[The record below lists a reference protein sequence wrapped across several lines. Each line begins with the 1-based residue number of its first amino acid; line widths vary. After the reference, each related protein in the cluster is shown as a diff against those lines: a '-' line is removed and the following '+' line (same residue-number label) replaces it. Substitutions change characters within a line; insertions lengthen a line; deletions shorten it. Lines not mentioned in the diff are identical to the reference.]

1 MEQWPSAEHNNDNIK
16 KDETLDYDRT
26 NKLLEEFNSVWES
39 LTKEEKKVLFY
50 TELQW
55 SGYQDEKLNNQD
67 ELLKSATEKLTK
79 AGFNMDDL
87 GALLSVQKKRD

>member
-26 NKLLEEFNSVWES
+26 FKLEEEFKTVWEA
-39 LTKEEKKVLFY
+39 LTEEEKKVLFY
-50 TELQW
+50 TELEW
-55 SGYQDEKLNNQD
+55 SGDKEYKLNNQD
-67 ELLKSATEKLTK
+67 ELLKGATEKLTK

>member
-26 NKLLEEFNSVWES
+26 FKLEEEFKTVWEA
-39 LTKEEKKVLFY
+39 LTEEEKKVLMY
-50 TELQW
+50 AELEW

>member
-26 NKLLEEFNSVWES
+26 FKLEEEFKTVWEA
-39 LTKEEKKVLFY
+39 LTEEEKKVLMY
-50 TELQW
+50 AELEW
-55 SGYQDEKLNNQD
+55 SGYEDEKLNNQD